1 MVKRKFKSASTQ
13 GHSKSKE
20 ICVTPSLT
28 VPDQTLTV
36 RELLNRSAMG
46 MSDDYELDYDY
57 SMDDDD
63 LRGIDPADM
72 FYMAQQS
79 SDLVKKETAKK
90 QKADKAKA
98 EKKLKEDAIEEYKRS
113 IENPPNE

>member
-1 MVKRKFKSASTQ
+1 
-13 GHSKSKE
+13 
-20 ICVTPSLT
+20 
-28 VPDQTLTV
+28 
-36 RELLNRSAMG
+36 MG

-79 SDLVKKETAKK
+79 SDLVKKETAKNK
-90 QKADKAKA
+90 KPIRQKRRKNLRKML
-98 EKKLKEDAIEEYKRS
+98 LKS
-113 IENPPNE
+113 INVQ